1 MSKFNREIPYN
12 SLPLLPPK
20 ADIETKSILR
30 KTISA
35 SRALAQLNATLLN
48 LPNPTLFI
56 DTIYVQEAKAS
67 SEVENIITTNDELYT
82 SLIADKKW
90 IIQPQKKF

>member
-12 SLPLLPPK
+12 SLPLLSPK

-35 SRALAQLNATLLN
+35 SRVLAQLNRTLLN
-48 LPNPTLFI
+48 LPNLTLFI

-67 SEVENIITTNDELYT
+67 SEVENIIITNE
-82 SLIADKKW
+82 
-90 IIQPQKKF
+90 